1 MIHLQILGGVELKNS
16 GGRPVVPVLA
26 QPKRLVL
33 LAYLAMAGSGFR
45 RRDTVVALFW
55 PELDEI
61 HARGALRQA
70 VSFLRR
76 WLGEDVVVAR
86 GREELGINS
95 ALLQCDATSFERS
108 VAAGKSEAVL
118 DLYRGDLL
126 EGVFISDAAAE
137 LERWIDDE
145 RVRLRRLAGEAASRL
160 AAQCESAGD
169 LAGAERA
176 ARRALAISPSD
187 EVALRLLIVLLNQ
200 RGDRA
205 GALLAYQQFARRL
218 EEDYGALP
226 ALETRALMDDVRN
239 GSASQVAAH
248 APGSRPGSLQN
259 DETSDHER
267 PVVGSPAL
275 RRTRAAHRWTMA
287 AALGGLS
294 LLVIYLANWR
304 AAAPSSI
311 AVFPLSIAR
320 ADSASEY
327 LADGMTEAV
336 IHSLSKASSIRV
348 LAANTMF
355 QFRGQDTRAREI
367 GRALHVRSVL
377 VWRAEMLEDRLVIHA
392 ELIHVADGRRLWGKR
407 FDTQPSELV
416 ALQSAIAGD
425 ISSELRAR
433 LAEDDRQRIDARHT
447 ESPEAFRAYLKG
459 RYYWNKRTEAG
470 VKTAIGFFGEALEYD
485 PLYALAYAGLANA
498 YIILGHQSLLA
509 PEDAYPKARA
519 AALSALE
526 IDSTLA
532 EAYAALGVVRNRFE
546 WKWGGKGGE
555 LERAIAMNPSYA
567 TAYQWHAINLE
578 TVGRNAEAVQSVRR
592 ALELDPLSLMIN
604 TSLAL
609 RLYYSR
615 KYDEAIEQYRR
626 ALELDP
632 RFQEAHMGL
641 GWAYVQRSQFKEAIA
656 EFKTALALSSGRRG
670 WEGLAYTYAVSGR
683 RADGRQVLERLRA
696 STQQHY
702 VSPAGLA
709 EVYAALGE
717 KDQAFQLLDQA
728 YRRHADE
735 IVLLRNNP
743 RLDRLRDD
751 PRFAELLQKVGLD

>member
-1 MIHLQILGGVELKNS
+1 MIHLQILGGVELKDS
-16 GGRPVVPVLA
+16 GGRPVLPVLA

-33 LAYLAMAGSGFR
+33 LGYLAMAGSGFR

-55 PELDEI
+55 PELDET

-95 ALLQCDATSFERS
+95 ALLECDATLFEQS
-108 VAAGKSEAVL
+108 VAAESDIAIDLFRGELL
-118 DLYRGDLL
+118 D
-126 EGVFISDAAAE
+126 GVFVSDAAAE
-137 LERWIDDE
+137 LERWIEDE
-145 RVRLRRLAGEAASRL
+145 RVRLRRLAAVAAARL
-160 AAQCESAGD
+160 AAQCDAAGD
-169 LAGAERA
+169 FAGAERA
-176 ARRALAISPSD
+176 ARRALAIEPSD
-187 EVALRLLIVLLNQ
+187 EVALRLLIVLLNE

-205 GALLAYQQFARRL
+205 GALLTYRQFAQRL
-218 EEDYGALP
+218 HEDYGASP
-226 ALETRALMDDVRN
+226 APETRALIDSVRT
-239 GSASQVAAH
+239 SPAEPADPMTARL
-248 APGSRPGSLQN
+248 RPVSPQN
-259 DETSDHER
+259 DPTPDVLR
-267 PVVGSPAL
+267 PEPVQLPAP
-275 RRTRAAHRWTMA
+275 RSARAARRWTIA
-287 AALGGLS
+287 AAVGGLS
-294 LLVIYLANWR
+294 LLGLYLVSWR
-304 AAAPSSI
+304 AAAPFSI
-311 AVFPLSIAR
+311 GVLPLSIPR
-320 ADSASEY
+320 ADSASAY

-336 IHSLSKASSIRV
+336 IHSLSKASAIRV

-355 QFRGQDTRAREI
+355 QYRGQDARAREV
-367 GRALHVRSVL
+367 GRALRVRSVL
-377 VWRAEMLEDRLVIHA
+377 VWRAEMLEDRLAIHA
-392 ELIHVADGRRLWGKR
+392 ELINVADGRRLWGKR
-407 FDTQPSELV
+407 FDAQPSELI
-416 ALQSAIAGD
+416 ALQSAIAGE

-433 LAEDDRQRIDARHT
+433 LTDDDRQRIEARHT

-470 VKTAIGFFGEALEYD
+470 VKTAIGFFGEALEHD

-526 IDSTLA
+526 IDSTVA

-555 LERAIAMNPSYA
+555 LERAIALNPSYA

-578 TVGRNAEAVQSVRR
+578 TIGRNAEAVQSVRR

-615 KYDEAIEQYRR
+615 RYDEAIELYQR
-626 ALELDP
+626 ALVLDP

-656 EFKTALALSSGRRG
+656 EFEIALALSNGRRG

-683 RADGRQVLERLRA
+683 RAEARQVLERLRA
-696 STQQHY
+696 GAQQHY

-709 EVYAALGE
+709 EVHAALGE
-717 KDQAFQLLDQA
+717 KDLAFQLLDQA

-743 RLDRLRDD
+743 RLDALRND
-751 PRFAELLQKVGLD
+751 PRFAQLLQKVGLD